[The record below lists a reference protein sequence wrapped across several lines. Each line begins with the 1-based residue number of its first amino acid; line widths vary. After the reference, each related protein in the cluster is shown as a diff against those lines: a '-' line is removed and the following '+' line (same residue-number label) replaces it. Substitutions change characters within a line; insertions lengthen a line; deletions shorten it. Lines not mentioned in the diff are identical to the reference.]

1 MGKIFQIIMVG
12 IDRKFILGNQKL
24 PDGVEKIKIIYFELD
39 PHAADVVF
47 VFILKNRPYTY
58 LLQSDLYAEQESS
71 CCHFFGMDN
80 IMDAAGDIGI
90 CINRFY
96 NHSRGNR

>member
-1 MGKIFQIIMVG
+1 MITLRIDYIYRRNTLNVFTLRKMGIIFQIIMVG

-58 LLQSDLYAEQESS
+58 LLQSDLYAEQ
-71 CCHFFGMDN
+71 
-80 IMDAAGDIGI
+80 
-90 CINRFY
+90 
-96 NHSRGNR
+96 